1 MRMPRACVGVD
12 VAEERPSP
20 ARAPVG
26 LQLLR
31 PLRVRDFRLVFGGE
45 SLSVLGDQFNFV
57 ALAWLTLR
65 LTGSGLALGS
75 VLMVAAIPRAVFMLL
90 GGALSDRWS
99 PRSLMLYSN
108 AIRAVLVGVV
118 AALVLTGNAA
128 LWQLY
133 ILAGTFGVVDALFY
147 PAINAILPML
157 VDEPSLPPANAL
169 IQGSHQFA
177 GLIGPAL
184 AGVVVALVGT
194 GPAFAVDAASFA
206 VATVALFFVV
216 GGRRSSRAHG
226 TADAAITG
234 VIASIRAGFT
244 YARRDPAVR
253 SLILLTAASNL
264 AFNGPLLVGIPFMA
278 DHTFGGGSA
287 TFGILLS
294 AYGGGAVVGAIGAG
308 RRVPRLGTLVLATAF
323 AMGVALALL
332 GVAPNVPSAFVLLVG
347 IGLGAGFLNVHI
359 FSWLQGRTPEA
370 MRGRVMSM
378 VMLGAFGLSPVSYA
392 LAGAIVDL
400 GPVALMFGAAG
411 AIVVAASVAGFAS
424 GVAGRM
430 TYAIEEETTT

>member
-1 MRMPRACVGVD
+1 MRTPGAGVGVD
-12 VAEERPSP
+12 VADERPGP
-20 ARAPVG
+20 ARAPDG
-26 LQLLR
+26 PQLLR
-31 PLRVRDFRLVFGGE
+31 PLRVRDFRLLFGGE
-45 SLSVLGDQFNFV
+45 SISVLGDQFNFV
-57 ALAWLTLR
+57 ALAWLTLQ

-108 AIRAVLVGVV
+108 AIRAVLVGII
-118 AALVLTGNAA
+118 AALVMTGNAA

-147 PAINAILPML
+147 PAVSAILPML

-169 IQGSHQFA
+169 IQGGQQLA
-177 GLIGPAL
+177 GLLGPAL
-184 AGVVVALVGT
+184 AGVVVALAQT
-194 GPAFAVDAASFA
+194 GPAFAVDAVSFA
-206 VATVALFFVV
+206 AAAVALFFIA
-216 GGRRSSRAHG
+216 GGRRPIRAQG
-226 TADAAITG
+226 MADAGTTT
-234 VIASIRAGFT
+234 VIASVRAGLD

-253 SLILLTAASNL
+253 SLILLTAASNF
-264 AFNGPLLVGIPFMA
+264 AFNGPLLVGVPFMA
-278 DHTFGGGSA
+278 DHTLGGGSA

-308 RRVPRLGTLVLATAF
+308 RRVPRLGTLVLGTAF
-323 AMGVALALL
+323 AMGVALGLL
-332 GVAPNVPSAFVLLVG
+332 GVAPNVGAAFGLLVA

-359 FSWLQGRTPEA
+359 FSWLQARTAEE
-370 MRGRVMSM
+370 MRGRVMSI
-378 VMLGAFGLSPVSYA
+378 VLLGAFGLSPISYA
-392 LAGAIVDL
+392 VAGAIVDL
-400 GPVALMFGAAG
+400 GPVALMFAVAG

-430 TYAIEEETTT
+430 TYAIE